1 MVLMIFE
8 VASALCLPVGEDYL
22 LLDVLSRTY
31 MPSGGVQ
38 RLLTILMDSG
48 FLKH

>member
-8 VASALCLPVGEDYL
+8 VASAICLPVREDYL
-22 LLDVLSRTY
+22 LLDVLSRAY

-48 FLKH
+48 FLEH